1 MTTIAPLILLC
12 LFARCS
18 AKHTIQV
25 EQKNVSVLKMEPMVI
40 ERFKFE
46 MPNFELNDNY
56 VLMKNNEFDKIIK
69 NNLRFKA
76 IISHNVNIANEKLSY
91 YEEMIKNLGGVF
103 VDDVTDVD
111 IKKQ

>member
-1 MTTIAPLILLC
+1 MTKIASLILLC
-12 LFARCS
+12 LLTRCS

-25 EQKNVSVLKMEPMVI
+25 EQKNISVLKMEPMVI

-46 MPNFELNDNY
+46 IPNFETRNGYIIIQND
-56 VLMKNNEFDKIIK
+56 EFDKIIK

>member
-12 LFARCS
+12 LFAGCS

-25 EQKNVSVLKMEPMVI
+25 EQKNISVLKMEPMAV
-40 ERFKFE
+40 ERCELE
-46 MPNFELNDNY
+46 MPSFEIRNGY
-56 VLMKNNEFDKIIK
+56 IAISNNEFDKIIK

-76 IISHNVNIANEKLSY
+76 IIRHDVDVANEKLSY
-91 YEEMIKNLGGVF
+91 YEGMIKNLGGVF
-103 VDDVTDVD
+103 IDKIEDID

>member
-1 MTTIAPLILLC
+1 MVME
-12 LFARCS
+12 RC
-18 AKHTIQV
+18 K
-25 EQKNVSVLKMEPMVI
+25 L
-40 ERFKFE
+40 E
-46 MPNFELNDNY
+46 MPSFEIRNGY
-56 VLMKNNEFDKIIK
+56 IVIQNNEFDKIIR

-103 VDDVTDVD
+103 VYKTDDID

>member
-1 MTTIAPLILLC
+1 MIKIIFEILL
-12 LFARCS
+12 LALTSCS
-18 AKHTIQV
+18 AKHVIQV
-25 EQKNVSVLKMEPMVI
+25 EQKSISILKMEPMVV
-40 ERFKFE
+40 EKYKLE
-46 MPNFELNDNY
+46 MPNCKAREGYIVIQND
-56 VLMKNNEFDKIIK
+56 EFDKIIK

>member
-25 EQKNVSVLKMEPMVI
+25 EQKNISVLKMEPMAV
-40 ERFKFE
+40 ERCKFE
-46 MPNFELNDNY
+46 MPSFEIRNGY
-56 VLMKNNEFDKIIK
+56 IAISNNEFDKIIK

-76 IISHNVNIANEKLSY
+76 IIRHNVDVANEKLSY
-91 YEEMIKNLGGVF
+91 YEGMIKNLGGVF
-103 VDDVTDVD
+103 IDKIEDID

>member
-1 MTTIAPLILLC
+1 MTKIASLILLC
-12 LFARCS
+12 LFAGCS

-25 EQKNVSVLKMEPMVI
+25 EQKNISVLKMEPMAV
-40 ERFKFE
+40 ERCELE
-46 MPNFELNDNY
+46 MPSFEIRNGY
-56 VLMKNNEFDKIIK
+56 IAISNNEFDKIIK

-103 VDDVTDVD
+103 IDDATNVDV
-111 IKKQ
+111 KKQ

>member
-1 MTTIAPLILLC
+1 MTKTAPLILLC
-12 LFARCS
+12 LFAGCS

-25 EQKNVSVLKMEPMVI
+25 EQKNISVLKMEPMVV
-40 ERFKFE
+40 EKYKLE
-46 MPNFELNDNY
+46 MPNCEAREGYIVIQND
-56 VLMKNNEFDKIIK
+56 EFDKIIK

-76 IISHNVNIANEKLSY
+76 IIGHNVNIANEKLSY

-103 VDDVTDVD
+103 VDNVTDID